1 MAFQLANEL
10 LQMTR
15 WRAWL
20 DRLDRIFSIK
30 ITGIAPLI
38 LVHLSV
44 MLGNVFK
51 FPGVKYSQAK

>member
-10 LQMTR
+10 LQKTR

-44 MLGNVFK
+44 MPGNVFK
-51 FPGVKYSQAK
+51 FSGVKYSQAK